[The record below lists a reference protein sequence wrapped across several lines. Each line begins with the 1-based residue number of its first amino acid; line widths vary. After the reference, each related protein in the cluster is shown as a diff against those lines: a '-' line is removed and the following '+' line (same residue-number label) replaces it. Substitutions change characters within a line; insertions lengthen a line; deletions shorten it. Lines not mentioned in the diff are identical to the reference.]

1 MLDIASSPKH
11 ICILR
16 LSAIGDICHTL
27 PIIRTI
33 QNHSPNTKITW
44 IIGKVEYE
52 LLKGIEDIE
61 FMPFDKKNGF
71 KEYLNLRNKL
81 SEIKFD
87 VLLHMQMS
95 LRSSLI
101 NLSLKSDIKI
111 GFDKKRAKDL
121 QWLFTNKKIAAKTQQ
136 HVMDSLFGFSEAL
149 GIKEHEHIWNI
160 PISSDDEYSTKALLI
175 GINKYIII
183 SPCSSKAYRN
193 WNING
198 YVSIANYINKNTDY
212 KVVLTGGRSSLEIDF
227 GNKISQLCDFTPL
240 NLINKTNLKE
250 LLSIISHAKCMIG
263 PDSGPAHMSTAM
275 MTPVIGLYATTNPD
289 RARPYSSAEWVVN
302 RYPDAIQRKYN
313 KAVNEVPWGTR
324 VRDDWAMNLIT
335 VDDVI
340 LKLNNFLTEI
350 DK

>member
-1 MLDIASSPKH
+1 MLDIASTPKH

-33 QNHSPNTKITW
+33 QNHRPNTKITW

-52 LLKGIEDIE
+52 LLKGIENID
-61 FMPFDKKNGF
+61 FVLFDKKNGF
-71 KEYLNLRNKL
+71 KEYLNIRKKL

-87 VLLHMQMS
+87 ILLHMQMS

-101 NLSLKSDIKI
+101 SLSVKSDMKI

-121 QWLFTNKKIAAKTQQ
+121 QWLFTNKKIAAKTHQ

-149 GIKEHEHIWNI
+149 GIKEHEHKWNI
-160 PISSDDEYSTKALLI
+160 PISNDHHSSAKSLLN

-198 YVSIANYINKNTDY
+198 YASVANYINKNTDY
-212 KVVLTGGRSSLEIDF
+212 KVVLTGGPSPIEVDF
-227 GNKISQLCDFTPL
+227 GSKISKLCDVTPL

-275 MTPVIGLYATTNPD
+275 DTPVIGLYATTNPD
-289 RARPYSSAEWVVN
+289 RARPYSSADWVVN
-302 RYPDAIQRKYN
+302 RYPEAIHKKYN
-313 KAVNEVPWGTR
+313 KVVNEVPWGTR
-324 VRDDWAMNLIT
+324 VRDEWAMNFIT
-335 VDDVI
+335 IDDVI
-340 LKLNNFLTEI
+340 SKLNDYLTVV